1 MRDERTDEELTG
13 LRNDECAPH
22 SSSRTHLVTFQLHG
36 QPGIIPMRRALTVLL
51 ITLLFPA
58 GSGCR
63 KESQEG
69 KTVDG
74 LTQATLV
81 LNWYPEAEHGG
92 YYAALVHGYYE
103 EAGLKVKIV
112 PGGPGAAVIP
122 KVDDRSAMFGVE
134 NADRVLLGRA
144 QQADVVAVMA
154 PLQTSPRCILVHRQ
168 SGIRKLRDLK
178 NVTLAMNPGATWAKF
193 LQKKLPLPGVR
204 IVPSSGIALFLK
216 NDDYAVQGY
225 VFSEPLVAREGG
237 ANPVALMVSDLGFN
251 PYTSLLLTHSKT
263 VKERPE
269 IVRKMVEASIRGWRK
284 YLEDPEKTNRYIHE
298 QNPKMSLKSLQF
310 GAEAMKPLCISPQVP
325 ADKLGTMTAER
336 WRELA
341 RQLVEVEALKESNE
355 QGAYTLQFIGVK

>member
-1 MRDERTDEELTG
+1 MRLAITT
-13 LRNDECAPH
+13 
-22 SSSRTHLVTFQLHG
+22 
-36 QPGIIPMRRALTVLL
+36 LL
-51 ITLLFPA
+51 LTLLFPA
-58 GSGCR
+58 GFGCR
-63 KESQEG
+63 TESREG

-74 LTQATLV
+74 LTQVTLV

-92 YYAALVHGYYE
+92 YYAALVHGFYE
-103 EAGLKVKIV
+103 EAGFKVTIV

-122 KVDDRSAMFGVE
+122 KVDDRSALFGVE

-154 PLQTSPRCILVHRQ
+154 PLQISPRCILVHRK
-168 SGIRKLRDLK
+168 SGIRKLHDLK

-204 IVPSSGIALFLK
+204 IVPNSGIALFLK

-237 ANPVALMVSDLGFN
+237 ANPLALMVSDLGFN
-251 PYTSLLLTHSKT
+251 PYTSVLLTHAET
-263 VKERPE
+263 VKERPDL
-269 IVRKMVEASIRGWRK
+269 VRKIVAASIRGWRK
-284 YLEDPEKTNRYIHE
+284 YLEDPETTNRFIHE

-310 GAEAMKPLCISPQVP
+310 GAEAMQPLCITPQFP
-325 ADKLGTMTAER
+325 AEKLGTMTADR

-341 RQLVEVEALKESNE
+341 RQLVEVEALKEANE
-355 QGAYTLQFIGVK
+355 QGAYTLEFVGAK